1 MIASCPFHAP
11 SKDLFSTKFS
21 KTRCIYVSSPHSDE
35 ARMLLMG
42 RDFSPSYFHTRS
54 LLLALTGIMS
64 HHGVRRHVVLNA
76 LFSHLSSEID
86 TTVFMNG

>member
-54 LLLALTGIMS
+54 LLLALTGMYYVS
-64 HHGVRRHVVLNA
+64 SWSKETCGVECSVFSFVL
-76 LFSHLSSEID
+76 
-86 TTVFMNG
+86 

>member
-1 MIASCPFHAP
+1 
-11 SKDLFSTKFS
+11 
-21 KTRCIYVSSPHSDE
+21 
-35 ARMLLMG
+35 MLLMG
-42 RDFSPSYFHTRS
+42 RVFSPSYFHTRS